1 MISRVEH
8 ESFILGAR
16 NKTGQMAVLSDA
28 MAFALGVMRSAPE
41 PPTPDGLPFRT
52 DLALG
57 AYLLPRVITL
67 KIFVV

>member
-28 MAFALGVMRSAPE
+28 MAFALGVMRPAPE
-41 PPTPDGLPFRT
+41 PAASDGLPS
-52 DLALG
+52 D
-57 AYLLPRVITL
+57 
-67 KIFVV
+67 